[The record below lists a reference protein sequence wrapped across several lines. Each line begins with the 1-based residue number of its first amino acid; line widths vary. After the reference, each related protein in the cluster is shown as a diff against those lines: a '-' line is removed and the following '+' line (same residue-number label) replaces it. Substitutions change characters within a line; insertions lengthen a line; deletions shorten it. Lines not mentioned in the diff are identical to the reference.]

1 MNNPVLIVGSVA
13 FDTIITPF
21 STGKHILGGSA
32 SYACLACSYF
42 TIPQMVSV
50 VGNDFDP
57 AYLQRFKKRGID
69 LEGLQIDQTG
79 KSFSWTG
86 EYNEGFRSRKTTDTQ
101 VNVFKSFQPAIP
113 AAYKK
118 SQYVM
123 LGNIAPELQ
132 SHVLDQMEG
141 NPFVL
146 ANTIDLW
153 INLKKRPLLDL
164 IKRLSLLVL
173 NEEEV
178 VQLTGVQNVIQA
190 GRTLLDMGPE
200 MAIVTRGEA
209 GAYLFYPEGI
219 FAVPAYPVVDLRDPT
234 GAGDSFAGSFIGFLA
249 SVERTDLDS
258 LKKALFFATATA
270 SLTVEAFSCDRLET
284 VGREAI
290 ESRVEE
296 LLSITQLE
304 G

>member
-1 MNNPVLIVGSVA
+1 MSNPVLIVGSVA

-21 STGKHILGGSA
+21 STGKNILGGSG

-42 TIPQMVSV
+42 TVPQLVSV

-57 AYLQRFKKRGID
+57 AYLERFEKRGVD
-69 LEGLQIDQTG
+69 LEGLQIDHTG

-86 EYNEGFRSRKTTDTQ
+86 EYNEGFRSRKTLETRL
-101 VNVFKSFQPAIP
+101 NVFESFKPAIP
-113 AAYKK
+113 DAYKK
-118 SQYVM
+118 SRYVM
-123 LGNIAPELQ
+123 LGNITPELQ
-132 SHVLDQMEG
+132 MHVLDQMEG

-146 ANTIDLW
+146 ANTIELW
-153 INLKKRPLLDL
+153 INLKKGLLLDL
-164 IKRLSLLVL
+164 IKRLSLFVL

-190 GRTLLDMGPE
+190 GWKLLEMGPK

-209 GAYLFYPEGI
+209 GAWLFHPDGLFE
-219 FAVPAYPVVDLRDPT
+219 VPAYPVVDLRDPT

-249 SVERTDLDS
+249 SIDRTDLDS
-258 LKKALFFATATA
+258 LKKALFYATATA
-270 SLTVEAFSCDRLET
+270 SLTVEDFSCDRLET
-284 VGREAI
+284 AGREAM
-290 ESRVEE
+290 ERRVEE

-304 G
+304 R